1 MIQLR
6 LGDETAA
13 RALLHEALDVNPF
26 FSVRWSPVLRD
37 VLDRLAD
44 PSG

>member
-1 MIQLR
+1 MIRLR
-6 LGDETAA
+6 LGDEAAA
-13 RALLHEALDVNPF
+13 RALLQEALDVNPY

-37 VLDRLAD
+37 VLERLGD